1 MMKRLLVALAIV
13 VASVTSLATP
23 VVISPATAYAGCGDG
38 FFGLP
43 PWYRNLTEGDCE
55 ITKPAD
61 DPNGLARFI
70 GTILLNLL
78 EGAFIIAGYVALF
91 FILKGGFLYIV
102 STGAS
107 DKMASAK
114 KTLMNAIIGLVICI
128 LAAMVVNALS
138 AALAG

>member
-1 MMKRLLVALAIV
+1 MIKRFLVALAV
-13 VASVTSLATP
+13 VMGSVTSLAVP
-23 VVISPATAYAGCGDG
+23 VVVSPATAYAGCGDG

-43 PWYRNLTEGDCE
+43 AWYRNLTEGDCE
-55 ITKPAD
+55 IAPPGD
-61 DPNGLARFI
+61 DPNGLARFV

-91 FILKGGFLYIV
+91 FILKGGFLYIT

-128 LAAMVVNALS
+128 LAAMIVNALS